1 MSEIQSPF
9 LKFVICLGNRYVNSE
24 FYYIETS
31 VIIKLLPAT
40 KFFDCITCNINLNF
54 PGGGGTSQGITIN
67 K

>member
-9 LKFVICLGNRYVNSE
+9 LKFVISLGNRYVNSE
-24 FYYIETS
+24 FHYIETS

-54 PGGGGTSQGITIN
+54 PGGGHKSRYN
-67 K
+67 YK